1 MPKRMNG
8 AVSIAG
14 QTDTG
19 RVRSH
24 NEDYIQWSAEQGLVV
39 LADGMGGAR
48 AGEVASEL
56 AVKTMVS
63 QVASAFGRVRGP
75 LGHVAPGAAFTRAGE
90 MLGAALN
97 QTNRIVFQ
105 VAKGQPQYAGM
116 GTTLVAVM
124 FHDDAMSVAYVG
136 DSRLYRFRDGELS
149 QVTEDH
155 TVVQE
160 LVNGGFYTPE
170 QARTAVSKNIVTRA
184 VGVND
189 DVKVDVLESAVQVGD
204 VYLVCSDGLSDML
217 GDADIADTLS
227 RRGADLAQ
235 TTDALIAMAN
245 DRGGHDNVSVILA
258 RVEQARPPGRGWRQR
273 LMHRFL

>member
-1 MPKRMNG
+1 MNG

-24 NEDYIQWSAEQGLVV
+24 NEDYIQWNAEQGLVV

-63 QVASAFGRVRGP
+63 QVASAFDHARGP
-75 LGHVAPGAAFTRAGE
+75 LGHVAPGAAFTCAGE

-105 VAKGQPQYAGM
+105 VAKGQPQYTGM

-124 FHDDAMSVAYVG
+124 FYDDAMSVAYVG

-160 LVNGGFYTPE
+160 RVNGGFYTLE
-170 QARTAVSKNIVTRA
+170 QARTAVSKNIITRA
-184 VGVND
+184 VGVKD

-217 GDADIADTLS
+217 EDADIADTLS
-227 RRGADLAQ
+227 RRGTELAP
-235 TTDALIAMAN
+235 TASALIAMAN

-258 RVEQARPPGRGWRQR
+258 RVEQARPPGRGWRHR